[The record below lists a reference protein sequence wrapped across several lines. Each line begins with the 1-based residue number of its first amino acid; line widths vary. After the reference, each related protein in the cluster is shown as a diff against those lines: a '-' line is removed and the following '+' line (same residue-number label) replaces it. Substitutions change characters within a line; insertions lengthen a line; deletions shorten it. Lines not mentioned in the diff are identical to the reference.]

1 MKKILIGSPVR
12 QKAPILEQFLSGIEE
27 IIKGDFE
34 YYYYFIDDNVE
45 KESSVLLEKFR
56 EKYSANTIISAS
68 ATASSFT

>member
-12 QKAPILEQFLSGIEE
+12 QKPQILEQFLLGIEE

-34 YYYYFIDDNVE
+34 YYYYYIDDNEE

-56 EKYSANTIISAS
+56 EKYFADN
-68 ATASSFT
+68 FTGCSILLAR